1 MIRVIFTL
9 FTLIFF
15 THFSN
20 AQTQSP
26 INLDLLLKIQK
37 LENTNQTDQVLH
49 VLVKGNLSTI
59 EEEVRAAD
67 GTYKFGLKNI
77 ASVSVPASAI
87 RPMIANPDIKRIE
100 YCTAQPQLLG
110 DFIIENN
117 NLDSLHNGMGVL
129 PQGLDGEGVI
139 VATIDS
145 GMDWQ
150 HPDLQNEDGT
160 TRIKYIW
167 DQTVTASNTSYGYGY
182 ESDEVRINNNTPL
195 HDPYV
200 FGTFGH
206 GNGTAGVAAGNGN
219 TVEGEY
225 IGAAPK
231 SDLIHVNI
239 DLSNGWFGHF
249 IDGLNYIFEKAD
261 ELDMP
266 CVVNSSVGTYRG
278 PHDTRGLETQMI
290 ENLLDEKPGRVLV
303 QAAGNGATIRQHLG
317 YEVTAD
323 TLFSWFKVNINTLG
337 FVYFDLYADKADW
350 DDVYFS
356 LGLRRKSDL
365 SLRGVTDFFNVQQ
378 DFMPTGTPGVDSI
391 SRDLY
396 DDETGTLL
404 GEIQIYAELNQGT
417 YDMAFVV
424 MNQASNAD
432 YWELSTTGSGKFDV
446 WSNGTLMGT
455 SSIVPPHQAPDAAT
469 FPDIEKHVFADTLKT
484 IVSAW
489 NCSPKVIS
497 VANYSNR
504 TSWLGYD
511 GMTYPNETLHQ
522 VKIPDSSVGP
532 TRTGLQKPDLAASGN
547 YTFALQALERLE
559 ELTTLPNDADR
570 LAPEGWHARWAGTSI
585 SAPVVTGTV
594 ACYFQQFPNATYA
607 EIKEALQNSAKVDE
621 HVLHQYGPAPNDA
634 WGYGK
639 LDGFNFVNNA
649 VLAIDVQ
656 EAIIPQVTLQNSPN
670 PFRDVTRIEYNLNEF
685 AGQNIQIRVTDV
697 MGRTI
702 YTHFSNKKIDSFVL
716 DMKKMTSGTY
726 FYTLIVNGN
735 SVKTQKMIRY

>member
-1 MIRVIFTL
+1 MKRFIYTL
-9 FTLIFF
+9 FTLLFLA
-15 THFSN
+15 HFNITS
-20 AQTQSP
+20 AQSP
-26 INLDLLLKIQK
+26 MNLDLLLELQK
-37 LENTNQTDQVLH
+37 LEHTNQTDQVLH

-59 EEEVRAAD
+59 EEAVRDAG

-77 ASVSVPASAI
+77 ASVSVPAAAI
-87 RPMIANPDIKRIE
+87 RTMIANPDIKRIE
-100 YCTAQPQLLG
+100 YCTAKPQLLG
-110 DFIIENN
+110 DFIRENN
-117 NLDSLHNGMGVL
+117 NLDSLHNGMGAL
-129 PQGLDGEGVI
+129 PHGLDGEGVV

-145 GMDWQ
+145 GVEWR
-150 HPDLQNEDGT
+150 HPDLQNGDGS

-167 DQTVTASNTSYGYGY
+167 DQTAIPTNTSYGYGY
-182 ESDEVRINNNTPL
+182 ESDENDINTNTL
-195 HDPYV
+195 VHDPYV
-200 FGTFGH
+200 IGTYGH
-206 GNGTAGVAAGNGN
+206 GNGTIGVAAGNG
-219 TVEGEY
+219 TAVAGEH

-231 SDLIHVNI
+231 SDIIHVNI
-239 DLSNGWFGHF
+239 DLTNGWFSHF
-249 IDGLNYIFEKAD
+249 IDGLYYIFEKAD
-261 ELDMP
+261 ELGKP
-266 CVVNSSVGTYRG
+266 CVINSSVGTYRG
-278 PHDTRGLETQMI
+278 AHDTRGLETQMI

-303 QAAGNGATIRQHLG
+303 QAAGNGATVRQHLG
-317 YEVTAD
+317 YEVTSD

-337 FVYFDLYADKADW
+337 FVYFDLYADKSDW

-365 SLRGVTDFFNVQQ
+365 SLRGVTSFFNIQE
-378 DFMPTGTPGVDSI
+378 DFPAIPLSGMDSI
-391 SRDLY
+391 SRNLY
-396 DDETGTLL
+396 DDETGALL

-424 MNQASNAD
+424 MEQASNAD

-455 SSIVPPHQAPDAAT
+455 SSIVPPHQAPDATT

-484 IVSAW
+484 VVSAW

-504 TSWLGYD
+504 STWTGYD
-511 GMTYPNETLHQ
+511 GMTYANETIHQ
-522 VKIPDSSVGP
+522 VKVPDSSVGP

-559 ELTTLPNDADR
+559 ELTTLPNEANR

-594 ACYFQQFPNATYA
+594 ACYLQQFPNATYA
-607 EIKEALQNSAKVDE
+607 EIKTALENSAKVDE
-621 HVLHQYGPAPNDA
+621 HVLHQYGPVPNDA

-649 VLAIDVQ
+649 VLAIDV
-656 EAIIPQVTLQNSPN
+656 EDPLLPEISLQNSPN
-670 PFRDVTRIEYNLNEF
+670 PFKDVTRIEYNLNAL

-697 MGRTI
+697 MGRTV
-702 YTHFSNKKIDSFVL
+702 YTHFSNKKTDSFVL

-726 FYTLIVNGN
+726 FYTLIVDGH
-735 SVKTQKMIRY
+735 SVKTRKMIRY